1 MVTTQEN
8 DWHPQVNGVPWM
20 QKARPGLRS
29 ARKPPFAALPL
40 PESCQLPDQ
49 ITLEKIMSTDKR
61 KQRLLHETNETE
73 NGGTATLGKDVE
85 MIVAAV
91 LVLAIYWGAAAF
103 AAGSAMFRRGD
114 VVQRNEITLKY
125 DKPMGGSVPAA
136 NPQNRAANV
145 KDSGTQ

>member
-29 ARKPPFAALPL
+29 ARKLRFAELPL
-40 PESCQLPDQ
+40 PESSTSPDQ
-49 ITLEKIMSTDKR
+49 ITLEKTMPTDAR
-61 KQRLLHETNETE
+61 KQRLLHEAHETQ
-73 NGGTATLGKDVE
+73 NGGSASLGKDVE
-85 MIVAAV
+85 MIIAAV

-103 AAGSAMFRRGD
+103 AAGSAMFKRGD
-114 VVQRNEITLKY
+114 VVHRNEITLKY
-125 DKPMGGSVPAA
+125 EKPMGGSVPVA

-145 KDSGTQ
+145 KDSGAQ